1 MKSMIDE
8 RRIDVIVPD
17 DLPPVRVD
25 AGLMQ
30 VVLTHLLDN
39 ALKYSP
45 PDNPITIGAC
55 LGEGKVI
62 VYLADK
68 GQGINEAEQAQIFE
82 KFYRG
87 KHERHVQGTGMGLA
101 IAREIQRA
109 HGEDIALTSTP
120 GKGSEFSFGL
130 PIATGA
136 IPQ

>member
-1 MKSMIDE
+1 
-8 RRIDVIVPD
+8 
-17 DLPPVRVD
+17 
-25 AGLMQ
+25 
-30 VVLTHLLDN
+30 LTHLIDN

-45 PDNPITIGAC
+45 PDNPITIGAR

-62 VYLADK
+62 IFLADR
-68 GQGINEAEQAQIFE
+68 GQGISESEQAQVFE

-87 KHERHVQGTGMGLA
+87 KNERTVQGTGMGLA
-101 IAREIQRA
+101 IAREILRA

-136 IPQ
+136 ISQ